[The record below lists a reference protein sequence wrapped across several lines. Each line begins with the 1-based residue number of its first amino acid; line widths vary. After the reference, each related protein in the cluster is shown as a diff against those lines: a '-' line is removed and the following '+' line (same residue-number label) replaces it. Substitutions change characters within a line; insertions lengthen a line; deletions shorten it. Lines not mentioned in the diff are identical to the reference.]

1 MTARWIIRID
11 ATESPAVHA
20 GDSVRKG
27 QNLSARASKETS
39 HVCPGSGVVEEVRFD
54 PAQHE
59 FVISVA
65 ASQEE

>member
-1 MTARWIIRID
+1 MTARWILRID

-20 GDSVRKG
+20 GDFVRKG
-27 QNLSARASKETS
+27 QNLCAAVRAEAA
-39 HVCPGSGVVEEVRFD
+39 HICPVSGVIEEVRFD

-65 ASQEE
+65 PSQEE